1 MTLVKE
7 NIYYF
12 EGLFE
17 QVKKNCAFFRAQK
30 RRIAVT
36 KNVVKSR
43 HTILLLR
50 SPGGEIGRRKGLKI
64 PRPHGRAGSIPAP
77 GTNSMKIDKD
87 INEIKVILKKIHK
100 NLFLIFFIVAIFAL
114 LYFGLLIY
122 LFVIKV

>member
-1 MTLVKE
+1 MKLNVH
-7 NIYYF
+7 
-12 EGLFE
+12 
-17 QVKKNCAFFRAQK
+17 
-30 RRIAVT
+30 

-77 GTNSMKIDKD
+77 GTTSMMIDKD
-87 INEIKVILKKIHK
+87 LNEIKIILKKIHK
-100 NLFLIFFIVAIFAL
+100 NLSLIFFMVALFAL
-114 LYFGLLIY
+114 LYFGLLVY

>member
-1 MTLVKE
+1 M
-7 NIYYF
+7 
-12 EGLFE
+12 
-17 QVKKNCAFFRAQK
+17 
-30 RRIAVT
+30 
-36 KNVVKSR
+36 VKSR

-50 SPGGEIGRRKGLKI
+50 IPGGEIGRRKGLKI

>member
-1 MTLVKE
+1 M
-7 NIYYF
+7 
-12 EGLFE
+12 
-17 QVKKNCAFFRAQK
+17 AQNGK
-30 RRIAVT
+30 LNVHR
-36 KNVVKSR
+36 NVVKSR
-43 HTILLLR
+43 HTILLLL

-87 INEIKVILKKIHK
+87 INEIKVILNKIHK

-114 LYFGLLIY
+114 LYFGLLVY

>member
-1 MTLVKE
+1 MT
-7 NIYYF
+7 
-12 EGLFE
+12 
-17 QVKKNCAFFRAQK
+17 QK

-87 INEIKVILKKIHK
+87 INEIKVILKKIHN